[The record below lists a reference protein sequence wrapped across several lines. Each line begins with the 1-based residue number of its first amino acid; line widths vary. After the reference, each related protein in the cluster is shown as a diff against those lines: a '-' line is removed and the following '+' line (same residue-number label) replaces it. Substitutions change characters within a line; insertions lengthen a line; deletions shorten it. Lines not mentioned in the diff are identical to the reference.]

1 MEKIYGI
8 FAVGK
13 LATFDRGK
21 KSTFLTYVPVCECV
35 HMNAVLTEALGGN

>member
-1 MEKIYGI
+1 MEYLP
-8 FAVGK
+8 
-13 LATFDRGK
+13 LASLIPLIGK